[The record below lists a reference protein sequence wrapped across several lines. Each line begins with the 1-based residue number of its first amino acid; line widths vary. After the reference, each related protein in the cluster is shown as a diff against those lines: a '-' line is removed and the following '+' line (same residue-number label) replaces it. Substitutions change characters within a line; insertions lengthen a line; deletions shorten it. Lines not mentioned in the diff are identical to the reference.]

1 MSLVNDMLR
10 DLEKRRAAPGDSPL
24 ADDLYAVDEAAAA
37 RRDRSLRLRRGLL
50 WFAAVMLGAFLIGN
64 LLGRVVKGVPAI
76 PPPREAQVQEPAAVT
91 PVQLLEVLPQH
102 QPRRFVLQLLLD
114 RTLSY
119 QRLDESGAV
128 SLVLPGT
135 LLPGEPRHGRLQ
147 QQGRSLSWRVEQQG
161 DAVHVLLVG
170 LGGELQVED
179 RLEALGTRWQ
189 LWLQVDLQRN
199 DEERVE
205 ETPLDLPVAE
215 VVAEPAS
222 ESPPDVPPGF
232 GQVHEEPAPI
242 AWPQPPATQRVPARP
257 APAKAARG
265 SSAVCLRGD
274 SCWPVSS
281 PQAAP
286 QVHIQGLPD
295 PLQRAREALAAQR
308 YAEAISELQALHQR
322 QPGDHNVTRW
332 LARAY
337 LAAGQLEP
345 LLAWLPGQLQAQPG
359 DTELRLLLARGQL
372 QQGQPA
378 VALATLQ
385 EQAPSLD
392 SDPAY
397 HAVLAAAQQQA
408 GQWAQSAATYQ
419 ALLARRGSQGAWH
432 LGLALALDR
441 LQQAEQ
447 ARLHYQRALQ
457 DSALEP
463 ATRDYIAAR
472 LRALGGQ

>member
-199 DEERVE
+199 DEERVQE
-205 ETPLDLPVAE
+205 APLDLPVAE

-232 GQVHEEPAPI
+232 GQVREEPAPI

-257 APAKAARG
+257 APAK
-265 SSAVCLRGD
+265 
-274 SCWPVSS
+274 
-281 PQAAP
+281 AAP

-359 DTELRLLLARGQL
+359 DTELRLLLARAQL

-432 LGLALALDR
+432 LGLALALER

>member
-199 DEERVE
+199 DEERVQE
-205 ETPLDLPVAE
+205 APLDLPVAE

-232 GQVHEEPAPI
+232 GQVREEPAPI
-242 AWPQPPATQRVPARP
+242 AWPQPSTTQRAPARP
-257 APAKAARG
+257 APAK
-265 SSAVCLRGD
+265 
-274 SCWPVSS
+274 
-281 PQAAP
+281 AAP

-359 DTELRLLLARGQL
+359 DTELRLLLARAQL

-432 LGLALALDR
+432 LGLALALER